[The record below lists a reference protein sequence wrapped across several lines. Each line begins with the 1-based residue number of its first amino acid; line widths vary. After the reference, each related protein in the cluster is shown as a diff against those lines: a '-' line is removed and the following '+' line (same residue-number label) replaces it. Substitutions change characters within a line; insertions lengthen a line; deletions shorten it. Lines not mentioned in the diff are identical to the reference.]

1 MMCRGRIKGEMY
13 RCATFLVIAAS
24 LIFAV
29 GLVSGCGG
37 SSRSVLYSG
46 VSLDGGPKRVVTDA
60 AAAHDVRAVHAQWL
74 AEITRR
80 AGEDPGQRF
89 ANLPAQQLRLRLAKA
104 AARYHFTVK
113 KVQLL
118 HPRQV
123 APVIIIQT
131 RRYLALAHAI
141 PAIENSLD
149 PHTGPSDQAGWAF
162 EGFLLE
168 AQDERGVPFLD
179 VFNFERGSGPG
190 GGQWARSDQLYP
202 FLHL

>member
-1 MMCRGRIKGEMY
+1 MY

-80 AGEDPGQRF
+80 AGEDPGQRCD
-89 ANLPAQQLRLRLAKA
+89 QGA
-104 AARYHFTVK
+104 AAEG
-113 KVQLL
+113 
-118 HPRQV
+118 
-123 APVIIIQT
+123 
-131 RRYLALAHAI
+131 RRLGCPDFSYDGCQQHAGS
-141 PAIENSLD
+141 AE
-149 PHTGPSDQAGWAF
+149 
-162 EGFLLE
+162 
-168 AQDERGVPFLD
+168 QDR
-179 VFNFERGSGPG
+179 R
-190 GGQWARSDQLYP
+190 
-202 FLHL
+202 